1 MFVSVVASVCIN
13 SGRLFSPMTV
23 SMLERLR
30 VKLGPTWKGL
40 AELVG
45 VSQPHGAGRRAFL
58 NISSFQVLAM
68 FRRGMFYSFLSIYL
82 RFFLGLSVTETTFFA
97 SFPMVLNVL
106 FQTFVWGGV
115 SDRLQLRRTLIILG
129 EISAAVSTLL
139 VWYAHTLPES
149 GHAAGYVI
157 IVGMSIV
164 EIFWSMSNVAWSALL
179 SDLYPEHERAGVQGQ
194 LSSIGAIG
202 RIIGVWIGGL
212 AYDGL
217 SQFYEGWGFDK
228 GVLFFIAS
236 GIMIVSAIPMFFV
249 PEGGIKKEK
258 RALGPQSVGK
268 SNVSRKFLIFLLAM
282 LFINFGRNS
291 VALVK
296 SQYLSLDEGFNVSSS
311 LLSYIVNTSS
321 VAVLIIGLF
330 VRRLSDRFRD
340 EILLLVGTVVAIISL
355 LGFVLAENLGFIF
368 VSNFVAGASDV
379 IIVASSYSY
388 ASRLIPREKRGKQ
401 FALFNATFFLSWGL
415 PGTFIAGPVVDQL
428 MRLGATQV
436 FSYRMSFLAAAV
448 LVFVGTLISLWVVR
462 MSRSAPKKEF

>member
-1 MFVSVVASVCIN
+1 MTIEK
-13 SGRLFSPMTV
+13 LFMAMMV
-23 SMLERLR
+23 SMLERFR
-30 VKLGPTWKGL
+30 FKLGSTWKGL
-40 AELVG
+40 TALVG
-45 VSQPHGAGRRAFL
+45 VSQAHGAGRRSFL
-58 NISSFQVLAM
+58 NVSSFQILAM
-68 FRRGMFYSFLSIYL
+68 FRRGLFYSYLSIYL

-97 SFPMVLNVL
+97 TFPMVLNVL

-129 EISAAVSTLL
+129 EISAAVSTVL
-139 VWYAHTLPES
+139 VWYLHTLPQS
-149 GHAAGYVI
+149 AHAAGYVI

-179 SDLYPEHERAGVQGQ
+179 SDLYPERERAGVQGQ

-228 GVLFFIAS
+228 GVLFFVAS
-236 GIMIVSAIPMFFV
+236 GIMIVSTIPMLFV

-258 RALGPQSVGK
+258 RELGAQSVGTA
-268 SNVSRKFLIFLLAM
+268 SVSRLFLIFLLAM

-296 SQYLSLDEGFNVSSS
+296 SQYLYLDEGFNVSSS

-321 VAVLIIGLF
+321 VAVLIVGLS
-330 VRRLSDRFRD
+330 VRRLSDRLRD
-340 EILLLVGTVVAIISL
+340 ETLLLVGAVVAIISL
-355 LGFVLAENLGFIF
+355 LGFVLAENLALIFI
-368 VSNFVAGASDV
+368 SNFLAGASDV
-379 IIVASSYSY
+379 VIVASSYSY
-388 ASRLIPREKRGKQ
+388 ASRLIPPEKRGKQ

-415 PGTFIAGPVVDQL
+415 PGTFIAGPIVDQL
-428 MRLGATQV
+428 MRLGATQI
-436 FSYRMSFLAAAV
+436 FSYRMSFLTAAV
-448 LVFVGTLISLWVVR
+448 LVFIGALVSLSVVR
-462 MSRSAPKKEF
+462 MSRTTHEKKF

>member
-1 MFVSVVASVCIN
+1 VRIAVGKLLLA
-13 SGRLFSPMTV
+13 MTV
-23 SMLERLR
+23 SMLERFR
-30 VKLGPTWKGL
+30 FTWGSTWKGL
-40 AELVG
+40 IALVG
-45 VSQPHGAGRRAFL
+45 VSQGHEAGRRAFL
-58 NISSFQVLAM
+58 NVSSFQILAM
-68 FRRGMFYSFLSIYL
+68 FRRGLFYSYLSIYL

-97 SFPMVLNVL
+97 TFPMVLNVL

-129 EISAAVSTLL
+129 EISAAVSTVL
-139 VWYAHTLPES
+139 VWYLHTLPQS
-149 GHAAGYVI
+149 AHAAGYVI

-236 GIMIVSAIPMFFV
+236 GIMIVSTIPMLFV
-249 PEGGIKKEK
+249 PEGGIEKEK
-258 RALGPQSVGK
+258 RELGAQSVGTA
-268 SNVSRKFLIFLLAM
+268 SVSRLFLIFLLAM

-321 VAVLIIGLF
+321 VAVLIVGLS
-330 VRRLSDRFRD
+330 VRRLSDRLRD
-340 EILLLVGTVVAIISL
+340 ETLLLVGAVVAIISL
-355 LGFVLAENLGFIF
+355 LGFVLSETLGFIF
-368 VSNFVAGASDV
+368 ISNFLAGASDV
-379 IIVASSYSY
+379 VIVAASYSY
-388 ASRLIPREKRGKQ
+388 ASRLIPPEKRGKQ

-415 PGTFIAGPVVDQL
+415 PGTLIAGPIVDEL
-428 MRLGATQV
+428 MRLGATQI
-436 FSYRMSFLAAAV
+436 FSYRMSFLTAAV
-448 LVFVGTLISLWVVR
+448 LVLAGALVSLWVVR
-462 MSRSAPKKEF
+462 LSRTVRERKF

>member
-1 MFVSVVASVCIN
+1 VCIN
-13 SGRLFSPMTV
+13 SGELFLAMTV
-23 SMLERLR
+23 SMLEGFRF
-30 VKLGPTWKGL
+30 KLGSTWKGL
-40 AELVG
+40 IELVG
-45 VSQPHGAGRRAFL
+45 VSQARGAGRRAFL
-58 NISSFQVLAM
+58 NVSSFQVLAM
-68 FRRGMFYSFLSIYL
+68 FRRGLFYSYLSIYL
-82 RFFLGLSVTETTFFA
+82 RFFLGLGVTETTFFA
-97 SFPMVLNVL
+97 TFPMILNVL
-106 FQTFVWGGV
+106 FQTFVWGGL

-129 EISAAVSTLL
+129 EISAAVSTLF
-139 VWYAHTLPES
+139 VWYLHTLPQS

-179 SDLYPEHERAGVQGQ
+179 SDLYPEHERAGVQGR

-236 GIMIVSAIPMFFV
+236 TIMVVSAIPMLFV

-258 RALGPQSVGK
+258 RELGLQSVGK
-268 SNVSRKFLIFLLAM
+268 TRVSRWFLIFLLAM

-291 VALVK
+291 VAMVI

-321 VAVLIIGLF
+321 VAVLIVGLS
-330 VRRLSDRFRD
+330 VRRLSDRLRD
-340 EILLLVGTVVAIISL
+340 EILLLIGAVVAIVYLS
-355 LGFVLAENLGFIF
+355 GFVLAENLALIFI
-368 VSNFVAGASDV
+368 SNFLAGASDV
-379 IIVASSYSY
+379 VIVASSYSC
-388 ASRLIPREKRGKQ
+388 ASRLIPPEKRGKQ

-415 PGTFIAGPVVDQL
+415 PGTFIAGPIVDQL
-428 MRLGATQV
+428 MRLGATQI

-448 LVFVGTLISLWVVR
+448 LVFIGALMSLLVVR
-462 MSRSAPKKEF
+462 MSRTAHKKRF